1 MSQQQNW
8 AAYFY
13 PEPYQH
19 VMRNK
24 PGIKDPAAL
33 SLYEHRIITPGLRA
47 HQDPRAH
54 RPHLRRRAP
63 QSHSPLPL
71 PGRVRLGGG
80 VPHRGHVQ
88 GCECFRERSGR
99 AAEH

>member
-24 PGIKDPAAL
+24 PGIKDPARAFAL
-33 SLYEHRIITPGLRA
+33 
-47 HQDPRAH
+47 
-54 RPHLRRRAP
+54 
-63 QSHSPLPL
+63 
-71 PGRVRLGGG
+71 
-80 VPHRGHVQ
+80 
-88 GCECFRERSGR
+88 
-99 AAEH
+99 